1 MAAMSR
7 ERFSLGKAVWPP
19 IVTPVMPHRAR
30 INQQRFYESLSLSL
44 SLLINYDRGAIFF
57 S

>member
-19 IVTPVMPHRAR
+19 IATPVMPHRAR

-44 SLLINYDRGAIFF
+44 LINYDRGAIFF